1 MLELPSTAYTAG
13 HLELIWVHAH
23 QTQPTIKAA
32 EVEHIADWH
41 GETGKLFDA
50 LIECGWLDVVNDET
64 VQVHDYADHAPSYV
78 KKRDYQKEYM
88 REYRKRKEPL
98 DPVRPNTPN
107 VRQCK
112 DVLDAVS
119 VPTQPNITK
128 HNITKPNKE
137 DKKEG
142 LPHDDALDKFSQFW
156 EAYPRCA
163 NKDRK
168 EAARKKWKSR
178 KLDKQFTEIMEGLEK
193 WTRSKKWS
201 DPTYI
206 HNPANWIEAKMWMEE
221 PQENPGISK
230 DSLKARMLAAHNV
243 KGLNS

>member
-1 MLELPSTAYTAG
+1 MRIKNWTDRQAFRKDRPPSWIRLYFDLLDNFEWHSLPPESAKLLIELWLLAAQHDPQGGGLPSIEKITFLLRRDLT
-13 HLELIWVHAH
+13 E
-23 QTQPTIKAA
+23 TKRTIKPLC
-32 EVEHIADWH
+32 
-41 GETGKLFDA
+41 GEWVTVDDTDSKPDGNQTVTKRLPNGSTEKRRDREE
-50 LIECGWLDVVNDET
+50 IEK
-64 VQVHDYADHAPSYV
+64 S
-78 KKRDYQKEYM
+78 
-88 REYRKRKEPL
+88 REER
-98 DPVRPNTPN
+98 
-107 VRQCK
+107 
-112 DVLDAVS
+112 
-119 VPTQPNITK
+119 
-128 HNITKPNKE
+128 
-137 DKKEG
+137 EG
-142 LPHDDALDKFSQFW
+142 LFPDDAPDKFSQFW
-156 EAYPRCA
+156 EAYPRCG
-163 NKDRK
+163 NKNRK

>member
-1 MLELPSTAYTAG
+1 MRIKNWTDRQTFRKDRPPSWIRLYFDLLDNFEWHSLPPENAKLLIELWLLAAQHDPQGGGLPSIEKIAFLLRRDLTETKR
-13 HLELIWVHAH
+13 
-23 QTQPTIKAA
+23 TIKPLCG
-32 EVEHIADWH
+32 EWVTVDDAD
-41 GETGKLFDA
+41 A
-50 LIECGWLDVVNDET
+50 
-64 VQVHDYADHAPSYV
+64 
-78 KKRDYQKEYM
+78 
-88 REYRKRKEPL
+88 
-98 DPVRPNTPN
+98 
-107 VRQCK
+107 
-112 DVLDAVS
+112 
-119 VPTQPNITK
+119 
-128 HNITKPNKE
+128 KPNGYQTVTKRLPDGSTE
-137 DKKEG
+137 IEIEIEKRRGREEGEG
-142 LPHDDALDKFSQFW
+142 LPHDDALDKFFQFW

-163 NKDRK
+163 NKNRK